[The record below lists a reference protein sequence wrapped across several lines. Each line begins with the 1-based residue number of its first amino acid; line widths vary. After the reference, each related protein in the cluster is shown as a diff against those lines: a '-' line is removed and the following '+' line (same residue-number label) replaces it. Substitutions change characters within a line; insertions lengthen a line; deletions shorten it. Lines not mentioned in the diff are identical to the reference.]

1 MSGPTKP
8 KTTRYDRLDQLAT
21 KIAPLSHPHL
31 SHPMPNTTTLT
42 IQITESE
49 RDAIVTALDFYYR
62 YQRGTIEQ
70 DQYEQARLAAREFG
84 IDRLDELATKIATL
98 Q

>member
-1 MSGPTKP
+1 MYDFGIPETAEISFNTSIHAILTK
-8 KTTRYDRLDQLAT
+8 D
-21 KIAPLSHPHL
+21 
-31 SHPMPNTTTLT
+31 
-42 IQITESE
+42 E
-49 RDAIVTALDFYYR
+49 RDAIVNALDFYYR

-98 Q
+98 N